1 MLKLKG
7 LIFLV
12 LVCSFAV
19 RGQFNNYVLSEI
31 EINVAERHIP
41 FYNKAKLS
49 IETRQYAEAVSPL
62 DSLLKIYPNLNSVS
76 FLSGICKSNTELYK
90 KQGLVEIK
98 KAIGRS
104 IELPDYF
111 YWLAF
116 SYEKNDSINKAGMYY
131 KKYLNEKK
139 AITEEETELIGKAQK
154 SLDNLKAA
162 GQLKNYSNFANIK
175 NVGYPLNTDASE
187 YVPLVPSD
195 ESFMIF
201 TYRGKFSKGGKQD
214 VTAVMGLSTA
224 KAEEKIYFEDVFISY
239 KINDSIWAEPK
250 PIKNINTA
258 LHDAAV
264 TLSADGT
271 LLFIY
276 KNTGKGNGDLYLSKL
291 VGNTWSVPVYQIGL
305 NSEKWDGSAAFFP
318 DNNKIIFSSERKG
331 GFGGKDLYIAEK
343 VAENTW
349 GNIVNLGSN
358 INSSDDEDA
367 PFITA
372 DGKILFFASNGKL
385 STGGYDILRSDLTE
399 KGWSTPFNIGKPVNT
414 PNDDKFYMVTADS
427 KKGYY
432 SSMMPGGYG
441 EQDIYCITP
450 GIPEKP
456 VRVVQVSGNITY
468 NNKPVGGKLEVKNV
482 SKPDAKP
489 VFYYSNSGTGK
500 FLANLAANEEYE
512 LIFSYKNLEPQNKK
526 LSTKGVD
533 STKYLTVIADFY
545 SDVVRKQMEKSRDS
559 LNAIALAANKKVNFD
574 DFRSRYGNLVLD
586 STTYFVQIAAYKF
599 IENYDYSTCL
609 RIGMKIR
616 RSSNDLVTRFT
627 VGNYLTF
634 NEAEEKLRVLKEQG
648 IKDAFIIVFHRN
660 KYRYLVD
667 LIKEGLY
674 K

>member
-1 MLKLKG
+1 MLRVTG
-7 LIFLV
+7 LIILFLTGS
-12 LVCSFAV
+12 LFMN
-19 RGQFNNYVLSEI
+19 GQFNSYVLTEI
-31 EINVAERHIP
+31 EINVAEKHIP

-49 IETRQYAEAVSPL
+49 IETRQYNEAVAPL
-62 DSLLKIYPNLNSVS
+62 DSLLKIYPNLSSLN
-76 FLSGICKSNTELYK
+76 FLSGISKTFIESQK
-90 KQGLVEIK
+90 KQGLIEIK
-98 KAIGRS
+98 KAAVRS
-104 IELPDYF
+104 VELPDYN
-111 YWLAF
+111 YWLARA
-116 SYEKNDSINKAGMYY
+116 YEKNDSISKATAFYNKFI
-131 KKYLNEKK
+131 NEKK
-139 AITEEETELIGKAQK
+139 AVTQEEKELIQNAQK

-162 GQLKNYSNFANIK
+162 GQLKNYSNFASIK

-214 VTAVMGLSTA
+214 VTAVMGISNA
-224 KAEEKIYFEDVFISY
+224 KAEEKIYFEDVFISQ
-239 KINDSIWAEPK
+239 KVNDSVWGEPK

-291 VGNTWSVPVYQIGL
+291 VGNTWSVPMYQIGL

-331 GFGGKDLYIAEK
+331 GFGGKDLYMAEK
-343 VAENTW
+343 IAENTW
-349 GNIVNLGSN
+349 GNIVNLGST
-358 INSSDDEDA
+358 INSSADEDA

-385 STGGYDILRSDLTE
+385 STGGYDILRSDLSE
-399 KGWSTPFNIGKPVNT
+399 KGWGSPFNIGKPVNT

-468 NNKPVGGKLEVKNV
+468 NNKPVGGKLEVKNI
-482 SKPDAKP
+482 SKPEVKP
-489 VFYYSNSGTGK
+489 LIYYSNSGNGK

-512 LIFSYKNLEPQNKK
+512 LKFTYKNLEPQTKAV
-526 LSTKGVD
+526 STKGVD

-545 SDVVRKQMEKSRDS
+545 SDAVLKQMEKSRDS
-559 LNAIALAANKKVNFD
+559 INAVALAANKKVNFD
-574 DFRSRYGNLVLD
+574 DFRSKYGNLVLD

-627 VGNYLTF
+627 VGNYSTF
-634 NEAEEKLRVLKEQG
+634 NEAEEKLKVLKEQG

-667 LIKEGLY
+667 LIKEGVY

>member
-1 MLKLKG
+1 MRIKG
-7 LIFLV
+7 LILLFWISSLV
-12 LVCSFAV
+12 M
-19 RGQFNNYVLSEI
+19 RGQFNSFVLNEI
-31 EINVAERHIP
+31 EVNIAEKHIA

-49 IETRQYAEAVSPL
+49 IETRQYNEAVAPL
-62 DSLLKIYPNLNSVS
+62 DSLLKIYPNVSSLN
-76 FLSGICKSNTELYK
+76 FLGGITKIFSESKKKS
-90 KQGLVEIK
+90 GLVELK
-98 KAIGRS
+98 RASVRS
-104 IELPDYF
+104 NELPDYT
-111 YWLAF
+111 YWLARA
-116 SYEKNDSINKAGMYY
+116 YEINDSINQATTYY
-131 KKYLNEKK
+131 NKFLSEKK
-139 AITEEETELIGKAQK
+139 PVTEEEKELIQNAQK
-154 SLDNLKAA
+154 SLDNLKTA

-214 VTAVMGLSTA
+214 VTAVMGISSA
-224 KAEEKIYFEDVFISY
+224 KAEEKIYFEDVFISQ
-239 KINDSIWAEPK
+239 KVNDSVWSEPK
-250 PIKNINTA
+250 PIKNINSA

-264 TLSADGT
+264 TISADGT

-291 VGNTWSVPVYQIGL
+291 VGNTWSVPVIQIGL

-331 GFGGKDLYIAEK
+331 GFGGKDLYMAEK
-343 VAENTW
+343 IAENTW
-349 GNIVNLGSN
+349 GNIVNLGGT
-358 INSSDDEDA
+358 INSSADEDA

-385 STGGYDILRSDLTE
+385 STGGYDILRSDLSE
-399 KGWSTPFNIGKPVNT
+399 KGWSAPFNIGKPVNT

-432 SSMMPGGYG
+432 SSMMAGGYG

-450 GIPEKP
+450 GIPDRP

-468 NNKPVGGKLEVKNV
+468 NNKPVGGKLEVKNL

-489 VFYYSNSGTGK
+489 FVYFSNSGTGK

-512 LIFSYKNLEPQNKK
+512 LKFSYKNLEPQTKT

-545 SDVVRKQMEKSRDS
+545 SEAVQKQMEKSRDS
-559 LNAIALAANKKVNFD
+559 INAVALAANKKVNFD
-574 DFRSRYGNLVLD
+574 DFRSKYGNLILD

-609 RIGMKIR
+609 RINMKIR

-627 VGNYLTF
+627 VGNYSTF
-634 NEAEEKLRVLKEQG
+634 NEAEEKLKVLKEQG

-667 LIKEGLY
+667 LIKAGVY

>member
-1 MLKLKG
+1 M
-7 LIFLV
+7 IFWV
-12 LVCSFAV
+12 LTCTIQA
-19 RGQFNNYVLSEI
+19 QFNSYILAEAETNI
-31 EINVAERHIP
+31 AERHLS

-49 IETRQYAEAVSPL
+49 IETRQYAEAIAPL
-62 DSLLKIYPNLNSVS
+62 DSLSSIYPNLSSIN
-76 FLSGICKSNTELYK
+76 FLAAICKSFNETKKKDALVQYK
-90 KQGLVEIK
+90 K
-98 KAIGRS
+98 AYGRRV
-104 IELPDYF
+104 ELPAYDYWMGF
-111 YWLAF
+111 I
-116 SYEKNDSINKAGMYY
+116 YEKNDSIKQANASYNKFVSEF
-131 KKYLNEKK
+131 KPQS
-139 AITEEETELIGKAQK
+139 EEEQELVEKAK
-154 SLDNLKAA
+154 RSLDNLKAA
-162 GQLKNYSNFANIK
+162 GQLKDYSNFATIK

-187 YVPLVPSD
+187 YVPLVPAD

-224 KAEEKIYFEDVFISY
+224 KAEEKIYFEDVFISN
-239 KINDSIWAEPK
+239 KLNDSVWGEPK

-291 VGNTWSVPVYQIGL
+291 IGSTWTVPVYQIGL
-305 NSEKWDGSAAFFP
+305 NTEKWDGSAAFFP
-318 DNNKIIFSSERKG
+318 DNNRIIFSSERKG
-331 GFGGKDLYIAEK
+331 GYGGKDLYIAEK
-343 VAENTW
+343 IGENAW
-349 GNIVNLGSN
+349 GNIVNMGSS
-358 INSSDDEDA
+358 INSSADEDA

-385 STGGYDILRSDLTE
+385 STGGYDILRSDLIE
-399 KGWSTPFNIGKPVNT
+399 SRWSQPYNIGKPVNT

-432 SSMMPGGYG
+432 SSMTAGGYG

-450 GIPEKP
+450 GIPNKP

-468 NNKPVGGKLEVKNV
+468 NNKPVSGKLEVK
-482 SKPDAKP
+482 SLTKPHDKP
-489 VFYYSNSGTGK
+489 SIYYSNSVSGK
-500 FLANLAANEEYE
+500 FLANLAANDEYE
-512 LIFSYKNLEPQNKK
+512 LKFMYKNLLPQTKI
-526 LSTKGVD
+526 LSTKGTD

-545 SDVVRKQMEKSRDS
+545 SEAVQKQMEKSRDS
-559 LNAIALAANKKVNFD
+559 INAVALAANKKVNFD
-574 DFRSRYGNLVLD
+574 DFRSKYGNLILD

-627 VGNYLTF
+627 VGNYYTF
-634 NEAEEKLRVLKEQG
+634 NEAEEKLKVLKEQG

-667 LIKEGLY
+667 LIKEGVY